1 MRRIVQRLR
10 QERGA
15 TAALFA
21 VLLIPLMGCLAISVD
36 VGALYGER
44 AQLQNGAD
52 AAALAVATACAKQ
65 LPSCATPQQ
74 IASNIANQNALDA
87 STTTLSPTFPNNQTV
102 TVSVQTRNPDGSSGV
117 SHPFAS
123 LLGIGSTTVGASA
136 TAEWGPVSSGDVLP
150 LALAYCDFADASF
163 DTRILVQY
171 DENKPCKGPTG
182 QPIKGGFGWLD
193 QMQGQCLSHIDLT
206 QQPNVG
212 SDPGLD
218 PPNNCSSMFSTLAGK
233 TVLIPIYDCSHT
245 LNSANCANGTNGQKG
260 VFHIYSFAAFKITG
274 WKFTGN
280 GNSIM
285 NNPDPLSPACTGNC
299 RGVQGY
305 FQQYVD
311 LADAATFD
319 LGGPKTGLNV
329 VRLIN

>member
-1 MRRIVQRLR
+1 MRRLRRRLR
-10 QERGA
+10 DERGV
-15 TAALFA
+15 TA
-21 VLLIPLMGCLAISVD
+21 VLVALMMVPLIGCLAISVD

-52 AAALAVATACAKQ
+52 AAALAVAISCAKQ
-65 LPSCATPQQ
+65 LPSCATPLQ
-74 IASNIANQNALDA
+74 IATTIADQNAIDGA
-87 STTTLSPTFPNNQTV
+87 TTALSPTFPNDHTV
-102 TVSVQTRNPDGSSGV
+102 TVSVQSLNPDGSSGV

-136 TAEWGPVSSGDVLP
+136 TAEWGSLSSGGVLP
-150 LALAYCDFADASF
+150 LALAYCAFSGAAF

-171 DENKPCKGPTG
+171 DENKPCKGPIG

-193 QMQGQCLSHIDLT
+193 QLPGQCLSFIDLA
-206 QQPNVG
+206 QPNVG
-212 SDPGLD
+212 SNPGLD
-218 PPNNCSSMFSTLAGK
+218 PPSNCTSIFSTLEGK

-245 LNSANCANGTNGQKG
+245 ANSTDCANGTNGQNG

-285 NNPDPLSPACTGNC
+285 NNPDPLAPSCTGNC

-305 FQQYVD
+305 FQQYVYPD
-311 LADAATFD
+311 ALATWD
-319 LGGPKTGLNV
+319 LGGPPTGLSV
-329 VRLIN
+329 VRLTN